1 MNLAKKAALLNLILF
16 PGWGQIY
23 LKSYKK
29 GIAIIIAVLAGI
41 MSLLWS
47 IIQTTITILKISPLK
62 KGFVT
67 FEAVIKVTVDSI
79 RAMDLYYLFLI
90 LFSIILIWILSVIDA
105 YMTGKKQQSVIQ
117 SFAEEAETSDQQS
130 TSPDSN

>member
-1 MNLAKKAALLNLILF
+1 MNIARKAALLNLILF

-41 MSLLWS
+41 LSLLWS
-47 IIQTTITILKISPLK
+47 IIQTTIAILKISPLK
-62 KGFVT
+62 KGSVT

-79 RAMDLYYLFLI
+79 KAMDLYYLAVI
-90 LFSIILIWILSVIDA
+90 LSSIILILILSVIDA

-117 SFAEEAETSDQQS
+117 GLENETPSDPES
-130 TSPDSN
+130 SSPGA